1 MNKNDL
7 IILLIIFIAVF
18 LSALVGYIMGGLP
31 YQEKYKVYSENRI
44 TYIERIQEWI

>member
-1 MNKNDL
+1 MKKYDIILFL
-7 IILLIIFIAVF
+7 IIIISVF

-44 TYIERIQEWI
+44 TYIERIQEWN

>member
-1 MNKNDL
+1 MKKYDL
-7 IILLIIFIAVF
+7 YLLLIIIIAVI

-44 TYIERIQEWI
+44 TYIERIK